1 MAAIFSNAS
10 SMAIGMILMFNQF
23 QSIIS
28 KNSMKTDIH
37 NSKLK
42 VKLGRNIHVH
52 HTIKGNNFGNLFFY
66 SFHSFLLH
74 FEVNKL
80 NLVFCQT
87 NDIFI
92 SLSFSSVKTCYT
104 NVLNMV

>member
-74 FEVNKL
+74 FEVKNSIWFSAKPMTFS
-80 NLVFCQT
+80 LV
-87 NDIFI
+87 
-92 SLSFSSVKTCYT
+92 SALV
-104 NVLNMV
+104 VLKHAILMF